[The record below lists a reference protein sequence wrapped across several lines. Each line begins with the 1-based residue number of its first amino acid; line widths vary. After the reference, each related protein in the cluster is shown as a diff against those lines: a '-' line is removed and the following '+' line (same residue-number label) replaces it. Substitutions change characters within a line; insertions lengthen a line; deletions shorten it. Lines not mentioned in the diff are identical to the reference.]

1 MSIRVYIDGEVH
13 EPDKAVVSVFD
24 RGFLFGDS
32 VYETIAML
40 GGRFIFLA
48 EHLDRLERSARR
60 IYLDPPIRTRVEQAM
75 RQTVEATGE
84 KDARIRVMVTRGAAG
99 LDIDPATAKSPRLVV
114 IVQPLGAPTAAMVAS
129 GVAIAVVNLSRCAPG
144 SVDPAVKSGNY
155 LNSVLAVAEARRRTP
170 GVSEAILCSSTGSVA
185 EGATSNVF
193 FVENSVLGTP
203 GLDVGI
209 LEGVTRAKVL
219 TLARDAGI
227 ATREPSFV
235 APDTLRSADEV
246 FLTSAVRGILPV
258 TTVDEV
264 SIGNGQP
271 GPLTH
276 RLMAL
281 YQHLVGQTR

>member
-1 MSIRVYIDGEVH
+1 
-13 EPDKAVVSVFD
+13 
-24 RGFLFGDS
+24 
-32 VYETIAML
+32 
-40 GGRFIFLA
+40 
-48 EHLDRLERSARR
+48 
-60 IYLDPPIRTRVEQAM
+60 
-75 RQTVEATGE
+75 
-84 KDARIRVMVTRGAAG
+84 
-99 LDIDPATAKSPRLVV
+99 
-114 IVQPLGAPTAAMVAS
+114 
-129 GVAIAVVNLSRCAPG
+129 
-144 SVDPAVKSGNY
+144 
-155 LNSVLAVAEARRRTP
+155 
-170 GVSEAILCSSTGSVA
+170 
-185 EGATSNVF
+185 
-193 FVENSVLGTP
+193 VLGTP